1 MHHHIIAILAIIGI
15 VLFILWHVFTGN
27 VPATVKDK
35 TNSIIH
41 SVSEFIKEKK
51 DKFELDKNPPARKLV
66 IPSREKTVED
76 TIKKYY
82 PDFKKQ
88 DKH

>member
-1 MHHHIIAILAIIGI
+1 MHHHLIAILVVIGV
-15 VLFILWHVFTGN
+15 VLFILWHIFTGN

-35 TNSIIH
+35 ATSIVH

-66 IPSREKTVED
+66 SPAEDKKIED

-88 DKH
+88 EKQ